1 MAARKKTRN
10 KKPVKR
16 KAASPKAAR
25 KTRKVKPIPDGYHT
39 VTSYLFVPGAAHLIE
54 YLRAAF
60 DAEVLS
66 RHADA
71 DGRIAYALLKI
82 GDSLV
87 MASEPREPW
96 KPMPCGIYLYVPDTD
111 VTYRNAMAAGGISLM
126 EPADQFYG
134 DRNAGVQDPSGNQ
147 WWIATH
153 MEDVSLRELQRRMQ
167 SL

>member
-1 MAARKKTRN
+1 MPAKKKARK
-10 KKPVKR
+10 PAPAKR
-16 KAASPKAAR
+16 KAAAKPAKKR
-25 KTRKVKPIPDGYHT
+25 RRVNPIPKGFHS
-39 VTSYLFVPGAAHLIE
+39 VTSYLFVPGGVHLIE

-60 DAEVLS
+60 DAEIVS
-66 RHADA
+66 RHLDG
-71 DGRIAYALLKI
+71 DGRLSYGLVKI

-87 MASEPREPW
+87 MLSDPREPW
-96 KPMPCGIYLYVPDTD
+96 KPMPCGIYLYVKDTD
-111 VTYRNAMAAGGISLM
+111 YTYRNAMAAGGVSLM

-153 MEDVSLRELQRRMQ
+153 IEDVSPKELERRMR

>member
-1 MAARKKTRN
+1 MAAK
-10 KKPVKR
+10 KKPRKSTSGKR
-16 KAASPKAAR
+16 KAASGKA
-25 KTRKVKPIPDGYHT
+25 KGRKVKPIPPGFRS

-60 DAEVLS
+60 DADVIS
-66 RHADA
+66 RHLDG
-71 DGRIAYALLKI
+71 DGRLSYGLVKI

-87 MASEPREPW
+87 MVSEPREPW

-111 VTYRNAMAAGGISLM
+111 ATYRNAMAAGGISLM

-153 MEDVSLRELQRRMQ
+153 IEDVPPKELERRMR

>member
-1 MAARKKTRN
+1 MAVRKKTRS
-10 KKPVKR
+10 KQSARRRPAPGKR
-16 KAASPKAAR
+16 AR
-25 KTRKVKPIPDGYHT
+25 KVRPIPAGFHT

-71 DGRIAYALLKI
+71 DGRITYALIKI

-87 MASEPREPW
+87 MVSEPREPW
-96 KPMPCGIYLYVPDTD
+96 RPMPCGIYLYVEDTD
-111 VTYRNAMAAGGISLM
+111 VTYRNAMAAGGVSLM

-153 MEDVSLRELQRRMQ
+153 IEDLSPKELERRMR
-167 SL
+167 SM

>member
-1 MAARKKTRN
+1 MAVKKKPSKKTPARA
-10 KKPVKR
+10 
-16 KAASPKAAR
+16 KAASKAA
-25 KTRKVKPIPDGYHT
+25 KARKVKPIPPGFRS

-60 DAEVLS
+60 DADVIS
-66 RHADA
+66 RHVDG
-71 DGRIAYALLKI
+71 DGRLSYGLVKI

-87 MASEPREPW
+87 MVSEPREPW

-126 EPADQFYG
+126 EPSDQFYG

-153 MEDVSLRELQRRMQ
+153 IEDVSPKELERRTRSM
-167 SL
+167 

>member
-1 MAARKKTRN
+1 MAAKKKLRKPAAPRRQAKPAQQKPRKK
-10 KKPVKR
+10 V
-16 KAASPKAAR
+16 A
-25 KTRKVKPIPDGYHT
+25 PIPKGFHT
-39 VTSYLFVPGAAHLIE
+39 VTSYLFVPGAAYLIE

-60 DAEVLS
+60 DAEIMSKHL
-66 RHADA
+66 DG
-71 DGRIAYALLKI
+71 DGRVAEALLKI

-87 MASEPREPW
+87 MLSEPREPW
-96 KPMPCGIYLYVPDTD
+96 KPMPCGIYLYVKDTD
-111 VTYRNAMAAGGISLM
+111 VTYRNAMAAGGVSLM

-153 MEDVSLRELQRRMQ
+153 IEDVSPKELERRMR

>member
-1 MAARKKTRN
+1 MAAK
-10 KKPVKR
+10 KKPSKSASGKR
-16 KAASPKAAR
+16 KAAPRKA
-25 KTRKVKPIPDGYHT
+25 KGRKVKPIPPGFRT
-39 VTSYLFVPGAAHLIE
+39 VTSYLFVPGGAHLIE

-60 DAEVLS
+60 DADVIS
-66 RHADA
+66 RHLDG
-71 DGRIAYALLKI
+71 DGRLSYGLVKI

-87 MASEPREPW
+87 MLSEPRDPW

-111 VTYRNAMAAGGISLM
+111 ATYRNAMAAGGVSLM

-153 MEDVSLRELQRRMQ
+153 IEDVSPKELERRMR

>member
-1 MAARKKTRN
+1 MAAKKKTR
-10 KKPVKR
+10 KPARAK
-16 KAASPKAAR
+16 PKAAAKTAKRR
-25 KTRKVKPIPDGYHT
+25 KAKPIPPGFHT

-60 DAEVLS
+60 DAEVVS

-71 DGRIAYALLKI
+71 DGKISYALVKI
-82 GDSLV
+82 GDSMV
-87 MASEPREPW
+87 MVSEPREPW

-111 VTYRNAMAAGGISLM
+111 ATYRNAMAAGGISLM

-153 MEDVSLRELQRRMQ
+153 IEDVSPKELERRMR
-167 SL
+167 SM